1 VIDPSS
7 LGLTSDRTRARMV
20 ERLQAQGVTD
30 PLVLDAINAVPRH
43 RFIEE
48 ALASRAYDDV
58 SLPIGFGQTISRP
71 LTVARS
77 CEIARSGEQ
86 LTRVLEIGTGCGYQ
100 AAVLSKISDQ
110 VYSIERI
117 SSLVTKARVVLR
129 SLNLR
134 NIQLKHAD
142 GSFGLDSLKPL
153 DAIVIAAGATE
164 IPEQFIDLLAT
175 GGRMVVPVGD
185 ETQYLTEVLKLEEG
199 YRTIRHESVTFVPF
213 LNGVVVK

>member
-1 VIDPSS
+1 
-7 LGLTSDRTRARMV
+7 MV
-20 ERLQAQGVTD
+20 RRLQAQGVID
-30 PLVLDAINAVPRH
+30 PLVLDALNTIPRH

-77 CEIARSGEQ
+77 CEIARSGKQ

-100 AAVLSKISDQ
+100 AAILSKISDQ

-153 DAIVIAAGATE
+153 DAIVIAAGASE

-185 ETQYLTEVLKLEEG
+185 KIQYLTEVLKLDEG

-213 LNGVVVK
+213 LNGIVVK

>member
-1 VIDPSS
+1 
-7 LGLTSDRTRARMV
+7 MV

-77 CEIARSGEQ
+77 CEIARSGKQ

>member
-1 VIDPSS
+1 
-7 LGLTSDRTRARMV
+7 MV

>member
-1 VIDPSS
+1 
-7 LGLTSDRTRARMV
+7 MV
-20 ERLQAQGVTD
+20 RRLQAQGVTD
-30 PLVLDAINAVPRH
+30 PLVLDALNTIPRH

-71 LTVARS
+71 FTVARS
-77 CEIARSGEQ
+77 CEIARSGQQ
-86 LTRVLEIGTGCGYQ
+86 LKRVLEIGTGCGYQ
-100 AAVLSKISDQ
+100 AAILSKISNQ

-117 SSLVTKARVVLR
+117 SSLLTKARVVLR
-129 SLNLR
+129 SLDLR

-142 GSFGLDSLKPL
+142 GSYGLDSLKPL
-153 DAIVIAAGATE
+153 DAIVIAAGAPE

-175 GGRMVVPVGD
+175 GGRMVVPVG
-185 ETQYLTEVLKLEEG
+185 EKAQHLTEVLKLDEG

-213 LNGVVVK
+213 LNGIVVK

>member
-1 VIDPSS
+1 
-7 LGLTSDRTRARMV
+7 MV

-199 YRTIRHESVTFVPF
+199 YRTIRHESVTFVPL

>member
-1 VIDPSS
+1 
-7 LGLTSDRTRARMV
+7 MV
-20 ERLQAQGVTD
+20 KRLQAQGVTD
-30 PLVLDAINAVPRH
+30 PLVLDAINTVPRH

-77 CEIARSGEQ
+77 CEIARSGKQ

-117 SSLVTKARVVLR
+117 SSLLTKARVVLR

-153 DAIVIAAGATE
+153 DAIVIAAGAIE

-185 ETQYLTEVLKLEEG
+185 KTQYLTEVLKLDEG
-199 YRTIRHESVTFVPF
+199 YRTIQHESVTFVPF

>member
-1 VIDPSS
+1 
-7 LGLTSDRTRARMV
+7 MV

-77 CEIARSGEQ
+77 CEIARSGKQ

-199 YRTIRHESVTFVPF
+199 YRTIPHESVTFVPF

>member
-1 VIDPSS
+1 
-7 LGLTSDRTRARMV
+7 
-20 ERLQAQGVTD
+20 
-30 PLVLDAINAVPRH
+30 
-43 RFIEE
+43 
-48 ALASRAYDDV
+48 
-58 SLPIGFGQTISRP
+58 
-71 LTVARS
+71 
-77 CEIARSGEQ
+77 
-86 LTRVLEIGTGCGYQ
+86 
-100 AAVLSKISDQ
+100 
-110 VYSIERI
+110 
-117 SSLVTKARVVLR
+117 VLR

-153 DAIVIAAGATE
+153 DAIVIAAGASE

-185 ETQYLTEVLKLEEG
+185 KTQYLTEVLKLDEG